1 MVLSSCLHRNPQKP
15 PDTTITST
23 TTTAAIEKKKHSP
36 ESCIKQHGTER
47 GERKQSWRSRGGSLK
62 LELCGARD
70 PNMKAKTGTVVF
82 LLFVIAV
89 MQTAG
94 LDVCSSCHANATC
107 DDKLDGSGKVCNCK
121 YGFVGNGRTFC
132 QDKDECQI
140 GSVKICGQHTTCH
153 NTYGSYYCTCL
164 VGYRPSNNMA
174 TFIPNDGTNCQD
186 IDECQI
192 SGICGE
198 GAVCKNLEGRFDCR
212 CQIGYKVHGGA
223 EPFHPHKDKA
233 TCKVVDCGAPLLPGD
248 AVLVS
253 VTKHTFGG
261 VAKFKCDQGFI
272 WRRGDNASV
281 CEASGRWT
289 APSIDCEEVD
299 CGPPPVRLYSQMLW
313 DGRSKLGTEVVYR
326 CDFGYRNVERRDV
339 FYCNATG
346 QWDVPPV
353 LCQEILCGTLPVV
366 DNTVHVWDGKFTLGS
381 TVEYYCK
388 YGFYDNGGHNSS
400 VCIENGK
407 WTQPTLSCKEILCG
421 KPPLLPHTGQM
432 WNSSSTPG
440 STVAYFCN
448 SGFLYLSGS
457 NLSIC
462 TINGYWTTATILCKE
477 INCGLPHLVLNSKM
491 LWDGHSTF
499 GSSVVYQCNIG
510 YQSFGNNSVSLC
522 LENGQ
527 WEKPAVVC
535 KEIHCGSPVNKAFA
549 KTLWDGTG
557 RVGSVVYYECNE
569 GYYAHSVRNVSV
581 CEDNGVWE
589 DIELIC
595 EEIRCGLPLT
605 VPNTNLRWD
614 GSTNLGSVVW
624 YECGS
629 GFYPERE
636 MSACSKTGQ
645 WGQVSLICKEVVWQN
660 RSVVLHRC
668 ETGYHS
674 WRGTNT
680 SICDSSTGL
689 WRHATITCI
698 EIKPPINHFH
708 VLNER
713 CLHWKAE
720 KYEEATEDYKIIF
733 TGSRDYQTSF
743 LDKRRHILSSKAD
756 HVKVCLNLLPITNYS
771 ISVTAKS
778 AKFTVT
784 AFTNTSLTVPP
795 APVVH
800 YREFDTP
807 VPTLTLQRSPS
818 TLDPISIYQIFVLP
832 VDGLMVFDCSS
843 PQLSTDQYHTHYI
856 TAEVHMKNIGTEM
869 SFTVGDGRFYQGF
882 LNTPLENGRDYY
894 IILRSVSEWGKESK
908 SLCVL
913 WAKVKGSS
921 YVLTVSSLSG
931 AAVVGLI
938 ALAFLGGYSY
948 FGLFKKL

>member
-595 EEIRCGLPLT
+595 EEI
-605 VPNTNLRWD
+605 
-614 GSTNLGSVVW
+614 
-624 YECGS
+624 
-629 GFYPERE
+629 
-636 MSACSKTGQ
+636 
-645 WGQVSLICKEVVWQN
+645 
-660 RSVVLHRC
+660 
-668 ETGYHS
+668 
-674 WRGTNT
+674 
-680 SICDSSTGL
+680 
-689 WRHATITCI
+689 
-698 EIKPPINHFH
+698 KPPINHFH